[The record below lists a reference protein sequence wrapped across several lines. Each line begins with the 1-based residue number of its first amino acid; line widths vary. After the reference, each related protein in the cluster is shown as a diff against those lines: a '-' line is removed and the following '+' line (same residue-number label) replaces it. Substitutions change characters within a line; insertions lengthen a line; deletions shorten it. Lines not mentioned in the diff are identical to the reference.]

1 MKTLA
6 IRSGFDFE
14 FSGFTVLAFR
24 VLGFASLVRRI
35 RMVPYA
41 YIYIY
46 TYLYTYHLVM
56 TNIAMENHHF
66 Y

>member
-6 IRSGFDFE
+6 IRSDFDFE
-14 FSGFTVLAFR
+14 FSGFRVLAFR

-35 RMVPYA
+35 RMIPYA

-46 TYLYTYHLVM
+46 IHTIWL
-56 TNIAMENHHF
+56 
-66 Y
+66 

>member
-6 IRSGFDFE
+6 IRSDFDFE
-14 FSGFTVLAFR
+14 FSGFRVLAFR

-35 RMVPYA
+35 RMIPYA

-46 TYLYTYHLVM
+46 IPSGYD
-56 TNIAMENHHF
+56 
-66 Y
+66 